1 MAQRTIIL
9 KKIKYLNSNEIK
21 SNYYEIKNAL
31 KTSHIFIYKKNSFVI
46 NFILS
51 NN

>member
-21 SNYYEIKNAL
+21 INDYEIKNAL
-31 KTSHIFIYKKNSFVI
+31 KTSHIFIYKKKQFCDK
-46 NFILS
+46 FYF
-51 NN
+51 